1 MLRKHCFTRSKDTPP
16 TSQPHP
22 FVTFVWLS
30 ILISPFSTSSTERGP
45 LPCSL
50 VTMSMFQISDCKK
63 LNNLVEKNCKILQLI
78 KYHIFTST
86 CTVRSFLSKYY
97 GVKLKIDNF
106 RTTALYNILKT
117 FSPCVSTRTL
127 EASCVDD
134 DSVAELSSQSSGMK
148 GHQMTRWYSVEMPRG
163 RVIFRSSWTLI
174 HIKKIIQCNGW
185 VLLIFIT

>member
-1 MLRKHCFTRSKDTPP
+1 
-16 TSQPHP
+16 
-22 FVTFVWLS
+22 
-30 ILISPFSTSSTERGP
+30 
-45 LPCSL
+45 
-50 VTMSMFQISDCKK
+50 MFQISDCKK
-63 LNNLVEKNCKILQLI
+63 FNNSVEKKCKILQLI
-78 KYHIFTST
+78 KYHIHKFTST

-97 GVKLKIDNF
+97 GVKLKINNF

-174 HIKKIIQCNGW
+174 HIKKIIQWNGW